1 MVKKQR
7 IFIIICLFWI
17 LPGPTLAQKE
27 LPIPEGPL
35 TGDQIAEM
43 VYEITHGE
51 LVKNAVSKRH
61 KKEIAMV
68 VNRAPSEKRKPG
80 RKPVIN
86 TFETYINSSPEDPAI
101 DTMQM
106 ALIKSGKV
114 KGTGILYYG
123 YTDKSKSGTLTFWLP
138 ALRKIRRMN
147 EPAHEDNWIGTNL
160 TYGELVLRRPE
171 HEIHEL
177 LGEATFEDCLIAM
190 KLEKWEI
197 NRYTKSLP
205 GPQCGHKGKTV
216 YRLKSTTKFKKWW
229 YDYRISEIDKE
240 TFSVYRTVYF
250 KKGKK
255 IKTVV
260 IDWQSLDQPDPRIK
274 YPRYIYALTE
284 TQDQNGMDSMV
295 YVPRSTISLNVDIP
309 DSFWSEKTL
318 KKQGR

>member
-1 MVKKQR
+1 MAH
-7 IFIIICLFWI
+7 
-17 LPGPTLAQKE
+17 AQKE
-27 LPIPEGPL
+27 LPVPDGPL
-35 TGDQIAEM
+35 TGMQIAEM
-43 VYEITHGE
+43 VYEISHGA
-51 LVKNAVSKRH
+51 LVKNAVSKRN
-61 KKEIAMV
+61 KNEIALV
-68 VNRAPSEKRKPG
+68 VNRAPLEKRKPG
-80 RKPVIN
+80 RRPVMN
-86 TFETYINSSPEDPAI
+86 TFETYINSSPEDPLL

-114 KGTGILYYG
+114 KGTGILYISYK
-123 YTDKSKSGTLTFWLP
+123 DKSKSGSLTFWLP

-147 EPAHEDNWIGTNL
+147 EPAHEDNWIGSNL

-171 HEIHEL
+171 HEVHEL
-177 LGEATFEDCLIAM
+177 LGEATFEDCLLAM
-190 KLEKWEI
+190 KLEEWEI

-216 YRLKSTTKFKKWW
+216 YRLKSTTKFKNWW
-229 YDYRISEIDKE
+229 YDHRISEIDKE

-250 KKGKK
+250 KDGQQ

-284 TQDQNGMDSMV
+284 SSDQNGMDSMV
-295 YVPRSTISLNVDIP
+295 YVPRSTISLNIDIP

-318 KKQGR
+318 KTQGR